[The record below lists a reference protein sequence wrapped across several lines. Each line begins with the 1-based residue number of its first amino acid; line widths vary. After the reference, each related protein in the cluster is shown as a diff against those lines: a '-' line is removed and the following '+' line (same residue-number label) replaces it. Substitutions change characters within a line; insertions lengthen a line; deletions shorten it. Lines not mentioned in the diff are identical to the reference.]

1 MVLAGK
7 SLETFRQSYEAHR
20 KSTVLYHFFY
30 SIVRTQFVGVQPYA
44 LSHQELYLLLRLYL
58 EPVVQLITGDIYHV
72 VQPLKEHIQI
82 SLCLY
87 GKSRQIYRCE
97 TEVSSS
103 CNDFSRRVVSVS
115 YHSRP
120 ASHVGTFGIRIAL
133 HIILLVKRSV
143 QK

>member
-1 MVLAGK
+1 MLAGK
-7 SLETFRQSYEAHR
+7 SLETFRQSYEAQ
-20 KSTVLYHFFY
+20 S
-30 SIVRTQFVGVQPYA
+30 
-44 LSHQELYLLLRLYL
+44 
-58 EPVVQLITGDIYHV
+58 
-72 VQPLKEHIQI
+72 LKEHIQI

-133 HIILLVKRSV
+133 HIILLVERSV